1 MPLSIIE
8 LFEKEKYVNLKLE
21 LIDICISN
29 IFIYYY
35 DFFVFILFP
44 TEISGVHDFNTRT
57 LPMKNQNATYMY
69 ISDSM
74 Y

>member
-29 IFIYYY
+29 IFRFY
-35 DFFVFILFP
+35 L
-44 TEISGVHDFNTRT
+44 
-57 LPMKNQNATYMY
+57 LM
-69 ISDSM
+69 SD
-74 Y
+74 